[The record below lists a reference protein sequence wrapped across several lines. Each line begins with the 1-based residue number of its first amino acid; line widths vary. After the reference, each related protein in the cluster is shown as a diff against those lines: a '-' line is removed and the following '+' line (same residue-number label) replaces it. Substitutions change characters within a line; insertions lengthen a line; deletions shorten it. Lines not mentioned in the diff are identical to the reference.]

1 MDTAEKLFADIDTNG
16 NKKLEMEEVREFS
29 RRMLHSV
36 KPDAQFDEEAFQKN
50 FQNMDKNDDGTISK
64 DELFQS
70 LVEKARQ
77 AQAMW
82 WAREETR
89 KQESERMIDDSLL
102 ISSGVYWLR
111 TLSVCAQTCDWFKS
125 TIEEEGV
132 SGLEIYSA
140 EIDSRV
146 FIC

>member
-77 AQAMW
+77 AQAM
-82 WAREETR
+82 
-89 KQESERMIDDSLL
+89 
-102 ISSGVYWLR
+102 
-111 TLSVCAQTCDWFKS
+111 
-125 TIEEEGV
+125 
-132 SGLEIYSA
+132 
-140 EIDSRV
+140 
-146 FIC
+146 